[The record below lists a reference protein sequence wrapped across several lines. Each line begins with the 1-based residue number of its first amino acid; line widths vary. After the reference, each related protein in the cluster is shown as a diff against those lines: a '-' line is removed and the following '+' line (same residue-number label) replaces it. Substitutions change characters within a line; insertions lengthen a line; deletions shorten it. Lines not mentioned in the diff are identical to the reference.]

1 MKKIAGLLLF
11 LLPAAALFPFGKKEE
26 EKKPFNETWVLCVT
40 EFDVS
45 AIPIPNQI
53 TGQLLAR
60 DLTEVLKGIIKRYRS
75 GDEKDWYRGYAL
87 SRALNTAAKALA
99 AKREERALLVFKGE
113 RNWKYRKSLAAIDTE
128 IQKLEESYRAV
139 ESGLAPVEG
148 EPVFKLSEDNIK
160 GVYPKAPVFPG
171 EYRFLMNQ
179 KADAFIT
186 GAVSEYH
193 GRLYMR
199 VKMYTRYT
207 GSYSYEDFIVF
218 STSDSAAAIE
228 ELASRMV
235 EAASETPPAFVT
247 VRANPDNAVIL
258 VNGAFAGQGEVTER
272 EQAPGLTDVQ
282 IFTDDYYSETV
293 PLALRGGEISEL
305 YLNLTPLAFSS
316 FTLDTPENPGSAVY
330 RGALFLGNTPLTLN
344 LPRDRY
350 EYISVESLS
359 GDTASAVLMGDRVVK
374 SVFQTAKADT
384 EGTLN
389 LSVRPPLLE
398 DKPVEKSRRRFYS
411 AYGRLWIALP
421 VAFLLNG
428 VYSAYNV
435 SNAGYPSQG
444 MAGNVTLYNWA
455 TIAGW
460 AAVGA
465 AGVELVYRIYRYLRN
480 SSADV
485 SPLDG
490 TLGKKPMENPGAE
503 ESLTETPAELSGAE
517 AEPGEPEEK

>member
-1 MKKIAGLLLF
+1 MKKTAGLLLF
-11 LLPAAALFPFGKKEE
+11 LLSTAALFSFGKKEE
-26 EKKPFNETWVLCVT
+26 EKKPLNETWVLCVT

-45 AIPIPNQI
+45 AIPVPNQI
-53 TGQLLAR
+53 TGQLLSR
-60 DLTEVLKGIIKRYRS
+60 DLTEALKGVIKRYRS
-75 GDEKDWYRGYAL
+75 DEEKDWYQGYAL
-87 SRALNTAAKALA
+87 SRALSDAAKSLA

-113 RNWKYRKSLAAIDTE
+113 RNWKYRKNLAVIDKD
-128 IQKLEESYRAV
+128 ILKLEEAYQAV
-139 ESGLAPVEG
+139 EKGLAPVEG

-160 GVYPKAPVFPG
+160 GVYPKAPAFPV

-186 GAVSEYH
+186 GAVSDYH

-207 GSYSYEDFIVF
+207 RSYSYEDFIVF
-218 STSDSAAAIE
+218 STSDSAVAIE
-228 ELASRMV
+228 ELASRMI

-247 VRANPDNAVIL
+247 VRTKPDNAVIL
-258 VNGAFAGQGEVTER
+258 VNGAFAGQGEVTGR

-293 PLALRGGEISEL
+293 PLELRGGEISEL

-316 FTLDTPENPGSAVY
+316 FTLDTPGNPGSAVY
-330 RGALFLGNTPLTLN
+330 RGALFLGNTPLGLN
-344 LPRDRY
+344 LPQDRY
-350 EYISVESLS
+350 EYISVESPS

-374 SVFQTAKADT
+374 SLFQTDKAGA

-398 DKPVEKSRRRFYS
+398 DKPVERSRGRFYG

-435 SNAGYPSQG
+435 SNAGIPSEG
-444 MAGNVTLYNWA
+444 MASNATLYNWA

-460 AAVGA
+460 AAVSA
-465 AGVELVYRIYRYLRN
+465 AGIELVYRIYRYLRN

-490 TLGKKPMENPGAE
+490 TMGKKTAENPEAA
-503 ESLTETPAELSGAE
+503 ESLTETPELSGAE
-517 AEPGEPEEK
+517 AEPEEPQEK